1 MAIIMHPLTAKN
13 GSPEYTADDYRHA
26 INPLLVP
33 SDGTAFNGLSGIRYG
48 SPSPLVTVS
57 GVTATVKAHC
67 GTISP
72 WDGLGAYTYAIT
84 TNTTVQLADSTNDYK
99 IAVTVED
106 PSQSHGT
113 TPRGQLKVFTA
124 GTPDS
129 NINGL
134 VIAEVNAGVASDAA
148 PMIRNNAILMAR
160 DLEQL
165 NTIAAMD
172 GQEAVTIADNA
183 HYVRNDGTWDGY
195 DFIKSTAIAR
205 CASYVNNSN
214 WYEFSVN
221 NIANMSGTASTDY
234 SLGKEGSKGYL
245 RVNRDGM
252 YALNG
257 FVNVSELG
265 STGGIYNIGFR
276 TAFSDNAWVFSFSS
290 PVYVDNNSITSNAYS
305 SLTVPTMFAYIKTGM
320 RITLGFDNMFAKR
333 IGSMTNFQIR
343 RIG

>member
-57 GVTATVKAHC
+57 GLTATVKAHC

-84 TNTTVQLADSTNDYK
+84 ANTTVQLEDSTNNYK

-134 VIAEVNAGVASDAA
+134 VIAEVNAGVVSDVA
-148 PMIRNNAILMAR
+148 PMIRNSAILMAR
-160 DLEQL
+160 NLEQL
-165 NTIAAMD
+165 NTIDAVD
-172 GQEAVTIADNA
+172 GQEAVTMADNA
-183 HYVRNDGTWDGY
+183 HYVWADGQWVASYYYQHWTNWDLFINYLARIVRVECNGAKTGSGAWDSINAPFKVPSKCVPKRKLNTSVVVQNGGSSTKILSVSGDGTVSLSNQGGAG
-195 DFIKSTAIAR
+195 SA
-205 CASYVNNSN
+205 NSC
-214 WYEFSVN
+214 
-221 NIANMSGTASTDY
+221 
-234 SLGKEGSKGYL
+234 L
-245 RVNRDGM
+245 
-252 YALNG
+252 
-257 FVNVSELG
+257 
-265 STGGIYNIGFR
+265 GGI
-276 TAFSDNAWVFSFSS
+276 T
-290 PVYVDNNSITSNAYS
+290 
-305 SLTVPTMFAYIKTGM
+305 YIY
-320 RITLGFDNMFAKR
+320 
-333 IGSMTNFQIR
+333 
-343 RIG
+343 

>member
-57 GVTATVKAHC
+57 GLTATVKPHC

-84 TNTTVQLADSTNDYK
+84 TNTTVQLADSTNNYK

-124 GTPDS
+124 DTPNS

-134 VIAEVNAGVASDAA
+134 VIAEVNAGVASDVA
-148 PMIRNNAILMAR
+148 PMIRNSAILMAR

-172 GQEAVTIADNA
+172 GQEAVTIADNV
-183 HYVRNDGTWDGY
+183 HYVRNGGMWKQKNVVIHPYAVITFTRSDGQLQVNSGMTLMSMTLTHNDFDG
-195 DFIKSTAIAR
+195 
-205 CASYVNNSN
+205 ASIVNNSN
-214 WYEFSVN
+214 GANVTNLPVGDYSVYVSLSLSTSAGWLNLNIGGSSGITNLGPTVSEQLTGGTGYTRLNLATMLRVTQTNTKIRVFTN
-221 NIANMSGTASTDY
+221 NNVSGTMREKGAMFITR
-234 SLGKEGSKGYL
+234 LG
-245 RVNRDGM
+245 
-252 YALNG
+252 
-257 FVNVSELG
+257 
-265 STGGIYNIGFR
+265 
-276 TAFSDNAWVFSFSS
+276 
-290 PVYVDNNSITSNAYS
+290 
-305 SLTVPTMFAYIKTGM
+305 
-320 RITLGFDNMFAKR
+320 
-333 IGSMTNFQIR
+333 
-343 RIG
+343 

>member
-26 INPLLVP
+26 INPLLMP

-57 GVTATVKAHC
+57 GLAATVKPHC

-113 TPRGQLKVFTA
+113 IPRGQLKVFTA

-134 VIAEVNAGVASDAA
+134 VIAEVNAGVVSDAA
-148 PMIRNNAILMAR
+148 PMIRNSAILMAR
-160 DLEQL
+160 NLEQL
-165 NTIAAMD
+165 NTIDAMD
-172 GQEAVTIADNA
+172 GQEAVTMADNA
-183 HYVRNDGTWDGY
+183 HYIRNEGEW
-195 DFIKSTAIAR
+195 KSSDTPQEMIVFAHTKVLRSSKDTVNPELYSESELQTLAR
-205 CASYVNNSN
+205 EHGITGNLNAPCVSVMNGDWNTTGIWINGVMRQNNSILLN
-214 WYEFSVN
+214 LGSRLN
-221 NIANMSGTASTDY
+221 ANTP
-234 SLGKEGSKGYL
+234 L
-245 RVNRDGM
+245 RVNS
-252 YALNG
+252 L
-257 FVNVSELG
+257 
-265 STGGIYNIGFR
+265 IGF
-276 TAFSDNAWVFSFSS
+276 A
-290 PVYVDNNSITSNAYS
+290 
-305 SLTVPTMFAYIKTGM
+305 
-320 RITLGFDNMFAKR
+320 
-333 IGSMTNFQIR
+333 Q
-343 RIG
+343 

>member
-1 MAIIMHPLTAKN
+1 MIMAIIMHPLTAKN

-57 GVTATVKAHC
+57 GLTATVKAHC

-84 TNTTVQLADSTNDYK
+84 TNTTVQLADSTNNYK

-113 TPRGQLKVFTA
+113 TPRGKIEVFTA

-134 VIAEVNAGVASDAA
+134 VIAEVNAGVASDVA
-148 PMIRNNAILMAR
+148 PMIRSNAILMAR

-172 GQEAVTIADNA
+172 GQEAVTMADNA
-183 HYVRNDGTWDGY
+183 HYVRNDGTWESSDTPQEMIVFA
-195 DFIKSTAIAR
+195 DSKVIRPSSDT
-205 CASYVNNSN
+205 VNPVLYSESELQTLAKKHGVTGNLNIPCISVMNGDWDTTSIWINGVMRQHNSILLSLSRPLN
-214 WYEFSVN
+214 
-221 NIANMSGTASTDY
+221 ANTP
-234 SLGKEGSKGYL
+234 L
-245 RVNRDGM
+245 RVNS
-252 YALNG
+252 L
-257 FVNVSELG
+257 
-265 STGGIYNIGFR
+265 IGFAR
-276 TAFSDNAWVFSFSS
+276 
-290 PVYVDNNSITSNAYS
+290 
-305 SLTVPTMFAYIKTGM
+305 
-320 RITLGFDNMFAKR
+320 
-333 IGSMTNFQIR
+333 
-343 RIG
+343 

>member
-26 INPLLVP
+26 INPLLLP

-57 GVTATVKAHC
+57 GLTATVKAHC

-72 WDGLGAYTYAIT
+72 WDSLGAYTYAIT

-113 TPRGQLKVFTA
+113 TPRGKIEVFTA

-134 VIAEVNAGVASDAA
+134 VIAKVHAGVASDVA
-148 PMIRNNAILMAR
+148 PMIRNSAILMAR

-165 NTIAAMD
+165 NTIDAVD
-172 GQEAVTIADNA
+172 GQEAVTITDNV
-183 HYVRNDGTWDGY
+183 HYVRDSGQWVASYYYQHWPNWDLFINYLARIVRVECNGAKTGSGSWDIIKAPFKIPDKCVPKRKLNTSVIVQNGGSTTKMLSVDADGTVSLSNQGGAG
-195 DFIKSTAIAR
+195 SA
-205 CASYVNNSN
+205 NSC
-214 WYEFSVN
+214 
-221 NIANMSGTASTDY
+221 
-234 SLGKEGSKGYL
+234 L
-245 RVNRDGM
+245 
-252 YALNG
+252 
-257 FVNVSELG
+257 
-265 STGGIYNIGFR
+265 GGI
-276 TAFSDNAWVFSFSS
+276 T
-290 PVYVDNNSITSNAYS
+290 
-305 SLTVPTMFAYIKTGM
+305 YIY
-320 RITLGFDNMFAKR
+320 
-333 IGSMTNFQIR
+333 
-343 RIG
+343 

>member
-1 MAIIMHPLTAKN
+1 MAIIMHPLTAQN

-26 INPLLVP
+26 INPLLLP

-57 GVTATVKAHC
+57 GLTATVKAHC

-84 TNTTVQLADSTNDYK
+84 TNTPVQLADSTNDYK

-113 TPRGQLKVFTA
+113 TPRGKIEVFTA
-124 GTPDS
+124 DTPDS

-148 PMIRNNAILMAR
+148 PMIRNSAILMAR

-172 GQEAVTIADNA
+172 GQEAVTITDNV
-183 HYVRNDGTWDGY
+183 HYVQSDGTWKQKNVVIHPYAVVTFTRSDEQLQVNTGVTLMRMAFTHNDFDGA
-195 DFIKSTAIAR
+195 FIVSDR
-205 CASYVNNSN
+205 NG
-214 WYEFSVN
+214 
-221 NIANMSGTASTDY
+221 ANVTNLPVGDY
-234 SLGKEGSKGYL
+234 SVYVSLSLSINAGWLSLNVNVDRGITMLGP
-245 RVNRDGM
+245 
-252 YALNG
+252 
-257 FVNVSELG
+257 NVSEQLTG
-265 STGGIYNIGFR
+265 SNGFTR
-276 TAFSDNAWVFSFSS
+276 LILATALRVTQANTKIWVFTE
-290 PVYVDNNSITSNAYS
+290 NNVSG
-305 SLTVPTMFAYIKTGM
+305 TMREKGVMFVN
-320 RITLGFDNMFAKR
+320 RLG
-333 IGSMTNFQIR
+333 
-343 RIG
+343 